1 MQEDWGLLNG
11 SGDLLTADD
20 GTTYLLQPPYDLTAD
35 NGDLL
40 TNAGGDQLVTY
51 SGSYVVLADANSYTL
66 TGRAAGLNVSIADGL
81 ITDGGLFLT
90 NDAGDYLIPDAIDG
104 SLTDDQG
111 VFLTADNGDQLLA
124 DQISGQD
131 YTFYPDTGVFTVT
144 RYPALLYGR
153 LIVRNVVVKEFTWAA
168 PYPAGLAAAHLFTAD
183 TASYALTGY
192 QMTPVAADSRMGAD
206 AAQFVVSGVETPL
219 FATRLIVQASPAT
232 FDVTAYDVTWRAGH
246 HMDAETVSFALAGS
260 EGALRHYKLE
270 AWKHAIEISSH
281 GIAFLYR
288 PILTKAGGDD
298 APTSVE
304 EFTEAERARRRRW
317 REEQDDRD
325 RLRAQ
330 LEGRKPKTKR
340 AAPPTEKPAPPVRPK
355 KTPPAP
361 APQMDMALIA
371 AEFERA
377 RQAAIAAQNAIA
389 AQLLLF

>member
-1 MQEDWGLLNG
+1 METLWGLLNG
-11 SGDLLTADD
+11 SGDYLTADD

-51 SGSYVVLADANSYTL
+51 SGEQVMLADAGGYTL
-66 TGRAAGLNVSIADGL
+66 TGRAASLNVSIADGL
-81 ITDGGLFLT
+81 ITDDGLFLT

-124 DQISGQD
+124 DQYAGQD
-131 YTFYPDTGVFTVT
+131 YSFYPDTGVFTVT

-183 TASYALTGY
+183 TASFAVTGY
-192 QMTPVAADSRMGAD
+192 QMTPIAADSRMGAD
-206 AAQFVVSGVETPL
+206 TAQFVVSGVETPL
-219 FATRLIVQASPAT
+219 FAERLIVQASPAA
-232 FDVTAYDVTWRAGH
+232 FDVTAYDITYRAGF
-246 HMDAETVSFALAGS
+246 HMDTSAGSFAVAGS
-260 EGALRHYKLE
+260 EGTVRYYKLE
-270 AWKHAIEISSH
+270 AWKHAIEFSAKPVTLH
-281 GIAFLYR
+281 YR
-288 PILTKAGGDD
+288 PILTKMGGDD

-317 REEQDDRD
+317 REEQEDRD

-340 AAPPTEKPAPPVRPK
+340 AAPVETPAPPPARPK

-361 APQMDMALIA
+361 APEIDLELLAQ
-371 AEFERA
+371 EFERA

-389 AQLLLF
+389 AQMLLF